1 MAGSEELK
9 AQLTYTLN
17 ITPDA
22 QADLTWNLA
31 WKAAA
36 ASAREAGL
44 KFLLPAAADRMSWS
58 CDGLWTESPAGHI
71 MSPQGSVT
79 SKDAGFNSSRRDMRW
94 VSLSGA
100 NNYGLVALA
109 AGKPL
114 HTHALAGA
122 NGITLFLSS
131 GIASTGR
138 DVTGDD
144 IRLTPATPLTGAF
157 RLRVSSSAK

>member
-1 MAGSEELK
+1 
-9 AQLTYTLN
+9 
-17 ITPDA
+17 
-22 QADLTWNLA
+22 
-31 WKAAA
+31 
-36 ASAREAGL
+36 
-44 KFLLPAAADRMSWS
+44 
-58 CDGLWTESPAGHI
+58 
-71 MSPQGSVT
+71 
-79 SKDAGFNSSRRDMRW
+79 MRW

-100 NNYGLVALA
+100 DNYGLVALS

-114 HTHALAGA
+114 HTHALASA